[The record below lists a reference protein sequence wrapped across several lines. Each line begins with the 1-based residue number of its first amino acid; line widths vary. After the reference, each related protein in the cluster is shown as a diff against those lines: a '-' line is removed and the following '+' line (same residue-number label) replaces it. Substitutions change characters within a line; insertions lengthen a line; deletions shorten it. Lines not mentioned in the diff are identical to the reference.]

1 MSSSVVNRLLI
12 FFVLIFIITNLGFY
26 KTYLIHFPKFDGFP
40 WVYHIHGMLAMAW
53 VLMLIAQAYLIR
65 EKKYELHKL
74 VGKLSYVIMPL
85 FLASLFFAA
94 KESYLTNI
102 KTKPQADVLANMT
115 NGGTID
121 IFFIGLIFALA
132 MLYKK
137 NVGYH
142 LRFMASTGLI
152 ILAPGLGRFVFA
164 FLEIPFP
171 LALIPMLLCTTGAG
185 IIWLIT
191 DIRNKKSAFPMGVYV
206 VISLIM
212 FVIGAGSHSAS
223 WQGFAKWWVDN
234 LY

>member
-1 MSSSVVNRLLI
+1 METKIQNNIIYFFIAI
-12 FFVLIFIITNLGFY
+12 FVITNLGFY
-26 KTYLIHFPKFDGFP
+26 KTYLIHFPQFEGFP
-40 WVYHIHGMLAMAW
+40 WVYHIHGMLSMAW

-65 EKKYELHKL
+65 AKKYDLHKF

-85 FLASLFFAA
+85 FLVSLFFTA
-94 KESYLTNI
+94 KESYLTGI

-132 MLYKK
+132 MVYKK

-152 ILAPGLGRFVFA
+152 ILTPGLGRFVFA

-171 LALIPMLLCTTGAG
+171 LALIPMLLCTTGVG
-185 IIWLIT
+185 IIWLIM
-191 DIRNKKSAFPMGVYV
+191 DIKNKKSAFPMGVYV
-206 VISLIM
+206 VVALFM
-212 FVIGAGSHSAS
+212 FVIGAGSHSPM
-223 WQGFAKWWVDN
+223 WQGFAKWWVNN
-234 LY
+234 LF